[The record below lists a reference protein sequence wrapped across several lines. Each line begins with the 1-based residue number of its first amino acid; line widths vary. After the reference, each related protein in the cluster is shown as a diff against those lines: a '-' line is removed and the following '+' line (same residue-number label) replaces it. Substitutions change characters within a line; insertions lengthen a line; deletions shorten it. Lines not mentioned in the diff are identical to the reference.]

1 MPEHMIV
8 PVEWKAVSG
17 GPGELEGY
25 ASVFGNVDQDGDVV
39 LPGAFKKTLSDW
51 SRSKQPLPLIADH
64 DLSTAGVIGSVHD
77 AREDGTGLR
86 VKARFSSDQ
95 KAQSVRTKM
104 VEGHLKGMSFTYQAV
119 KHFLGQYSGKS
130 ARFLQ
135 ELKLFEVTVSPFPI
149 NELATASAKAALP
162 TASVND
168 LPDSAFAYI
177 EPGGAKDAEG
187 KTTPR
192 SLRHFPVHDRAHAE
206 NALARLSS
214 SPFAAQAKPKVMAAA
229 RRFGIQVSEAASMD
243 FTLWAGNMRKALD
256 IDNEPASKAAVA
268 VLLPQYHDD
277 AAALSD
283 EQGTADAAADTPAD
297 GADGTAAQDPSA
309 YAVGFLTPP
318 GPRDGAPDGDPVAY
332 PHQLLESLKDEAA
345 FDALEAQ
352 INQALGRAAT

>member
-51 SRSKQPLPLIADH
+51 SRSKQHLTLIADE
-64 DLSTAGVIGSVHD
+64 DLSTAGVSGSVHD

-104 VEGHLKGMSFTYQAV
+104 VEGHLKGMSFTYHAV

-149 NELATASAKAALP
+149 NELATASAKAALSS
-162 TASVND
+162 ASVND
-168 LPDSAFAYI
+168 LQDSVFTYI
-177 EPGGAKDAEG
+177 EPG
-187 KTTPR
+187 
-192 SLRHFPVHDRAHAE
+192 
-206 NALARLSS
+206 
-214 SPFAAQAKPKVMAAA
+214 
-229 RRFGIQVSEAASMD
+229 
-243 FTLWAGNMRKALD
+243 
-256 IDNEPASKAAVA
+256 
-268 VLLPQYHDD
+268 
-277 AAALSD
+277 
-283 EQGTADAAADTPAD
+283 
-297 GADGTAAQDPSA
+297 
-309 YAVGFLTPP
+309 
-318 GPRDGAPDGDPVAY
+318 
-332 PHQLLESLKDEAA
+332 
-345 FDALEAQ
+345 
-352 INQALGRAAT
+352 